1 MDTISSLSE
10 LLAGQ
15 KTSSYIEIPGIASRT
30 FGQMTLTTTLPMS
43 KLFSIYEVDL
53 EVQRSL
59 VPQNLSKLIDY
70 IMLYLEHQQ
79 GIYFPGIIL
88 SARGAGEYDAEQK
101 IYRLQAIEKLYV
113 VDGQHRLAAFR
124 RLMETL
130 QSNMTR
136 AKDRREY
143 DRMEEIS
150 EKLSKLY
157 AFPMS
162 TMIYLDINARQE
174 RQLFSDINK
183 LPRKIGGN
191 LAVLREQRRFYHVLA
206 TKIAETTP
214 AMKRISVDM
223 YTERGK
229 GPEFLFSYHLL
240 VEILVGLFEGRLKS
254 AARNNGYYFQDKE
267 VEDLQKL
274 ASFYF
279 DTLLRYLP
287 EPEKGEQCWTEN
299 MQIAMAMVFHGE
311 ATKTGSFNR
320 YALEYAM
327 KILPHIDWNA
337 IYTGDE
343 KDRLPRRSRIMKAYQ
358 YIKDFYQEHH
368 LFLIREDELM
378 KKAFPEESS
387 DPLTK
392 QAFQQESSKEDAI

>member
-15 KTSSYIEIPGIASRT
+15 KTSSYIEIPGAASRT
-30 FGQMTLTTTLPMS
+30 FGQTTLTTTLPMS

-70 IMLYLEHQQ
+70 IMLFLEHKQ

-88 SARGAGEYDAEQK
+88 SARGAGEYDAENK
-101 IYRLQAIEKLYV
+101 VYRLQAIEKLYV

-157 AFPMS
+157 SFPMS

-206 TKIAETTP
+206 TQIAEQDP
-214 AMKRISVDM
+214 AMKQISVDM
-223 YTERGK
+223 FTERGK

-254 AARNNGYYFQDKE
+254 AARNNGYYFQPKDIE
-267 VEDLQKL
+267 ELQKL
-274 ASFYF
+274 ASYYF
-279 DTLLRYLP
+279 DALLRYLP
-287 EPEKGEQCWTEN
+287 DPEKGELCWTEN

-337 IYTGDE
+337 IFVGDE

-368 LFLIREDELM
+368 LFLIREDELLD
-378 KKAFPEESS
+378 KA
-387 DPLTK
+387 
-392 QAFQQESSKEDAI
+392 KEDAM